1 MEEDN
6 VPPENKIARD
16 PPVTTQK
23 SRPGSKRKK
32 GGLELQKPKQTT
44 CGVCH
49 ELGHDARTCPVRL
62 ANPEQ
67 FSLLGLFV

>member
-1 MEEDN
+1 MTN
-6 VPPENKIARD
+6 PKG
-16 PPVTTQK
+16 
-23 SRPGSKRKK
+23 RPGTKRKK
-32 GGLELQKPKQTT
+32 CGLELQKPKQTR

-67 FSLLGLFV
+67 IPLLGLFV